1 MPTVLVTGANRGIGL
16 EFARQYK
23 DDGWEVIATCRAPD
37 QADQLNALGVEVHR
51 LDVANFREIAALGGR
66 LADRGIDVLI
76 NNAGVFGSAQ
86 SFGCTDPDEW
96 EYVLR
101 VNTMAPLKMAE
112 AFAGHVARGQ
122 RRIIASVTSKMGSIE
137 DNRSGDMYL
146 YRSSKAALNAVN
158 KSLSVDLK
166 DRGIICIVLNPGW
179 VKTDMGGPSA
189 LITAQQ
195 SVSGMRRIIE
205 SATTAHSG
213 RFFNYDGQEVPW

>member
-23 DDGWEVIATCRAPD
+23 EDGWEVIATCRRPD
-37 QADQLNALGVEVHR
+37 KADELNALGVEVQR
-51 LDVANFREIAALGGR
+51 LDVADFREIAALGGR
-66 LADRGIDVLI
+66 LADRAIDVLI

-86 SFGCTDPDEW
+86 SFGCTDVDEW
-96 EYVLR
+96 EHVLR
-101 VNTMAPLKMAE
+101 VNAMAPLKMAE
-112 AFAGHVARGQ
+112 AFAGHVARSQ

-137 DNRSGDMYL
+137 DNSSGDMYL

-158 KSLSVDLK
+158 KSLSLDLK
-166 DRGIICIVLNPGW
+166 DRGILCVVLNPGW

-195 SVSGMRRIIE
+195 SVTGMRRIIE
-205 SATTAHSG
+205 NATTAHSG
-213 RFFNYDGQEVPW
+213 RFFNYDGQEIPW